1 MPYEARQPSIME
13 MVPIHIKFKTLED
26 ERKIILNAFSSLG
39 GKAFFN
45 YIRNLR
51 EAFNVIE
58 LNQVVKRYHTKN
70 KDVLAVDHVDLNIES
85 GSIFGVIGFLVLV
98 KVR

>member
-1 MPYEARQPSIME
+1 MLSHLSRWESI
-13 MVPIHIKFKTLED
+13 
-26 ERKIILNAFSSLG
+26 
-39 GKAFFN
+39 FN

-85 GSIFGVIGFLVLV
+85 GSIFGVIGSLVLV

>member
-1 MPYEARQPSIME
+1 MLSHLSRWESI
-13 MVPIHIKFKTLED
+13 
-26 ERKIILNAFSSLG
+26 
-39 GKAFFN
+39 FN

-85 GSIFGVIGFLVLV
+85 GSILE
-98 KVR
+98 